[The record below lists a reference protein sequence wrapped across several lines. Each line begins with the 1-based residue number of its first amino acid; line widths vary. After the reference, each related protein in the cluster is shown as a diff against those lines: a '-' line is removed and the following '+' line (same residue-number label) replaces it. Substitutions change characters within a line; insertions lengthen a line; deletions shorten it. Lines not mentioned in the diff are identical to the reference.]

1 MELLYNSALFSIN
14 TITGLAILVVALIAY
29 KFPPKKINNLY
40 GYRTSRS
47 MKSQINW
54 DFAQVYST
62 KLLIQYNFIY
72 LIIGCLGLF
81 IEMREMIG
89 IIISIASLI
98 LCLGL
103 MIYKTEKA
111 LKQFEQHENNNRN

>member
-14 TITGLAILVVALIAY
+14 TITGIAISVVALIAY

-47 MKSQINW
+47 MKNQTNW

-72 LIIGCLGLF
+72 LLIGCLGLF
-81 IEMREMIG
+81 IEMSEMIG
-89 IIISIASLI
+89 IILSIASLI